1 MAHVPLAVVGAGPA
15 GLSCAIAARE
25 LGLDVTLIEALA
37 PGGEMASLLEINGN
51 LGSLDP
57 VTGPDLAAVLLDR
70 AMDAGVKIDYSE
82 VNGLSRSDH
91 GTWLIDGGRLEADA
105 VVIAT
110 GSEADFAAVAGAQEL
125 YGSGVSIC
133 ASCDAPLFKNKDVI
147 VLGDGRDAAYEV
159 EVLRQYV
166 SKVTA
171 LGDWSGADGEFWRS
185 TVPTGDS
192 LDFIQASGS
201 FSVSKSADGST
212 VEVAHR
218 AGAPDVTAAGVF
230 VAVPRVP
237 RRSLLEGLVDDP
249 AAFEVDGELRVVGTE
264 SSVRTLFAI
273 GDMRTGTSRTVA
285 GAIGDGIS
293 VAWTVLRELQV
304 RVGAL

>member
-1 MAHVPLAVVGAGPA
+1 MAHVPLAVIGAGPA

-25 LGLDVTLIEALA
+25 LGLEVTLIEALA

-57 VTGPDLAAVLLDR
+57 VTGPDLSAVLLDR
-70 AMDAGVKIDYSE
+70 AMDGGVKIDYTE
-82 VNGLSRSDH
+82 VATLARSDR
-91 GTWLIDGGRLEADA
+91 GTWLIDGDRLEADA

-133 ASCDAPLFKNKDVI
+133 ASCDAPLFKNKGVI
-147 VLGDGRDAAYEV
+147 VLGDGRDAVYEV
-159 EVLRQYV
+159 GVLRQYA

-171 LGDWSGADGEFWRS
+171 LGDWSGADGEFWRAS
-185 TVPTGDS
+185 APTGEAV
-192 LDFIQASGS
+192 DFVQASDS
-201 FSVSKSADGST
+201 FSVTKSSDGTT
-212 VEVAHR
+212 VDVAHR
-218 AGAPDVTAAGVF
+218 AGAPDVSAAGVF
-230 VAVPRVP
+230 LAVPRVP

-249 AAFEVDGELRVVGTE
+249 AAFEVDGELRVMGRD
-264 SSVRTLFAI
+264 SSIRNLFAI
-273 GDMRTGTSRTVA
+273 GDMRAGTSRTVA

-304 RVGAL
+304 RAGAL